1 MGAVLAIEDVTDR
14 VALAQEVQQA
24 EKLAV
29 VGQLAAGIAHQIGT
43 PLNVIS
49 GSAEYL
55 MMEWGDEKPRP
66 QELEIIIAQTDRIT
80 KLIQQLLNFARPA
93 RMELRSLDLNEMLQS
108 ILNLTEHQIAKGQI
122 SVQTDFASGLP
133 PIPGDANQ
141 LEQAFLNIVINAW
154 HAMPDGGRL
163 TLGTCA
169 VPASDRHR
177 RVGRAAQA
185 GVQVVI
191 RDTGTGIAPEH
202 IERIFD
208 PFFSTK
214 GVGKGTGLGLAI
226 SRRIVEDHHGSIEV
240 NSAVGRGTTFT
251 IWLPAGRA
259 TA

>member
-1 MGAVLAIEDVTDR
+1 
-14 VALAQEVQQA
+14 
-24 EKLAV
+24 
-29 VGQLAAGIAHQIGT
+29 
-43 PLNVIS
+43 
-49 GSAEYL
+49 
-55 MMEWGDEKPRP
+55 MEWGDEKPRP

-93 RMELRSLDLNEMLQS
+93 RMELRSLDLNELLQA
-108 ILNLTEHQIAKGQI
+108 LLTLTEHQIAKGQI
-122 SVQTDFASGLP
+122 GVQTDFASDLP

-154 HAMPDGGRL
+154 HAMPSGGRL
-163 TLGTCA
+163 TLGTRA

-185 GVQVVI
+185 GVEVVI

-240 NSAVGRGTTFT
+240 DSAVGRGTTFT